1 MKRSSLAVASFVGLL
16 AVVVPGFAGA
26 ADPHAA
32 PAVSA
37 GKHEFRTFVPG
48 AAALEGKILAPC
60 CWNQTVDIH
69 GSELSNQIRREI
81 RSRLRAG
88 ETADVIQASFVQ
100 RYGTKII
107 AMEADSPLANIA
119 LTTLVAI
126 GAVGIAGLFM
136 LKRWRAAGVASRPSG
151 KTKRDDAT
159 NDRLDARLD
168 AELRALDE

>member
-1 MKRSSLAVASFVGLL
+1 VKRSPLAVASLVALF
-16 AVVVPGFAGA
+16 AVADPGFASA
-26 ADPHAA
+26 AETHAP
-32 PAVSA
+32 PAASV
-37 GKHEFRTFVPG
+37 GKNEFRSFVPG

-88 ETADVIQASFVQ
+88 EAADVIQASFVQ

-126 GAVGIAGLFM
+126 GAVGVAGLFM
-136 LKRWRAAGVASRPSG
+136 LKRWRAAGIASRAP
-151 KTKRDDAT
+151 KTKRDEAA
-159 NDRLDARLD
+159 NERLDARLD